1 MSLHTLLAQRT
12 EASGPIKVGVI
23 GAGKFASMFLTQAL
37 NLRGITWWAW
47 PISLRTVH
55 VRLARER
62 PAGTRNVWPA
72 RIRRRVFQGDFTQYH
87 VDWDGRLLVV
97 RSATVD
103 PFGEDEAIYLA
114 VEPRHCVLLEDE
126 PLRDAR

>member
-1 MSLHTLLAQRT
+1 
-12 EASGPIKVGVI
+12 
-23 GAGKFASMFLTQAL
+23 
-37 NLRGITWWAW
+37 
-47 PISLRTVH
+47 
-55 VRLARER
+55 
-62 PAGTRNVWPA
+62 
-72 RIRRRVFQGDFTQYH
+72 
-87 VDWDGRLLVV
+87 VV